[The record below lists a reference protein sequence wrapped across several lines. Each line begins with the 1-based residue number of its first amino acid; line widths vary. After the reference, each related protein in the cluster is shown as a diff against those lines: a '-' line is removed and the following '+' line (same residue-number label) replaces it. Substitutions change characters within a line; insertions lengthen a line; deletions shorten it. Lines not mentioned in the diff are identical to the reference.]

1 MKKIWH
7 VKGRYGSG
15 KWFKTEKA
23 FLSNVRE
30 DDTREVFVYQLLDS
44 GIAGEVKKRTITE
57 RDRDNQLKTILGEAD
72 KYEEAISNFRAKFE
86 EIAEEDTQ
94 GKRYILS
101 TLKII
106 GLNKKEFSN
115 MATGSRNYLLFEVSD
130 SVEWYQTLLRCHNF
144 MSIPPSYYK
153 RGTGRIETEQTRIDN
168 FKEAKESL
176 KKKPTRK
183 KKEIA

>member
-7 VKGRYGSG
+7 VKGKYGSG

-44 GIAGEVKKRTITE
+44 GLAGEVKRRTITE

-86 EIAEEDTQ
+86 EIATES
-94 GKRYILS
+94 KSKAHILS
-101 TLKII
+101 ELKII
-106 GLNKKEFSN
+106 GLNKKDFSN
-115 MATGSRNYLLFEVSD
+115 MATNSKNYLLFEVSD
-130 SVEWYQTLLRCHNF
+130 TVEWYQTLLRCHNF
-144 MSIPPSYYK
+144 VSIPTNHYS
-153 RGTGRIETEQTRIDN
+153 RGTGRLETEQSRIDN
-168 FKEAKESL
+168 FKAAKESL

>member
-23 FLSNVRE
+23 FLSNIRE

-44 GIAGEVKKRTITE
+44 GLAGEVKRRTITE

-86 EIAEEDTQ
+86 EIATES
-94 GKRYILS
+94 KSKVHILS
-101 TLKII
+101 QLKII
-106 GLNKKEFSN
+106 GLNKKDFSN
-115 MATGSRNYLLFEVSD
+115 MATNSRNYLLFEVSD
-130 SVEWYQTLLRCHNF
+130 TLEWYQTLLRCHNF
-144 MSIPPSYYK
+144 VSIPTNYYS
-153 RGTGRIETEQTRIDN
+153 RGTGRLETEQSRIDN

>member
-1 MKKIWH
+1 MKKIWY

-23 FLSNVRE
+23 FLSHVRE
-30 DDTREVFVYQLLDS
+30 DDTREVFVYQLIDS
-44 GIAGEVKKRTITE
+44 GIAGEVKRSTITE
-57 RDRDNQLKTILGEAD
+57 RDRDDQLKNILGEAD

-86 EIAEEDTQ
+86 EIAEDTQ
-94 GKRYILS
+94 SKRYIIS

-115 MATGSRNYLLFEVSD
+115 MASGSRNYLLFEVSD

-144 MSIPPSYYK
+144 VSIPVNYYK
-153 RGTGRIETEQTRIDN
+153 R
-168 FKEAKESL
+168 
-176 KKKPTRK
+176 
-183 KKEIA
+183 

>member
-30 DDTREVFVYQLLDS
+30 DDTREVFVYQLIES
-44 GIAGEVKKRTITE
+44 GIAGEVKRSTITE
-57 RDRDNQLKTILGEAD
+57 RDRDDQLKNILGEAG

-86 EIAEEDTQ
+86 EIAEDTQ
-94 GKRYILS
+94 GKRYIMS

-115 MATGSRNYLLFEVSD
+115 MASGSRNYLLFEVSD

-144 MSIPPSYYK
+144 VSIPVNFYK

-183 KKEIA
+183 NKETV

>member
-72 KYEEAISNFRAKFE
+72 KYEEAISSFRSKFE
-86 EIAEEDTQ
+86 EIAPDS
-94 GKRYILS
+94 KSKAHILS
-101 TLKII
+101 QLKII
-106 GLNKKEFSN
+106 GLNKKDFSN
-115 MATGSRNYLLFEVSD
+115 MATSSRNYLLFEVSD
-130 SVEWYQTLLRCHNF
+130 TVEWYQTLLRCHNF
-144 MSIPPSYYK
+144 LSLPTSYYL
-153 RGTGRIETEQTRIDN
+153 RGRLTTEQYRIDN

-183 KKEIA
+183 KKETV

>member
-1 MKKIWH
+1 MKKIWY
-7 VKGRYGSG
+7 VKGRYGGG

-44 GIAGEVKKRTITE
+44 GIAGEVKRSTITE
-57 RDRDNQLKTILGEAD
+57 RDRDDQLKNILGEAG
-72 KYEEAISNFRAKFE
+72 KYEEAILNFRAKFE
-86 EIAEEDTQ
+86 EIAEDTQ
-94 GKRYILS
+94 SKRYIIS

-115 MATGSRNYLLFEVSD
+115 MASGSRNYLLFEVSD

-144 MSIPPSYYK
+144 VSIPVNYYK

-176 KKKPTRK
+176 KKKPTK
-183 KKEIA
+183 KKETV

>member
-1 MKKIWH
+1 MKKIWY
-7 VKGRYGSG
+7 VKGRYGGG

-44 GIAGEVKKRTITE
+44 GIAGEVKRSTITE
-57 RDRDNQLKTILGEAD
+57 RDRDDQLKNILGEAG
-72 KYEEAISNFRAKFE
+72 KYEEAILNFRAKFE
-86 EIAEEDTQ
+86 EIAEDTQ
-94 GKRYILS
+94 SKRYIIS

-115 MATGSRNYLLFEVSD
+115 MASGIRNYLLFEVSD

-144 MSIPPSYYK
+144 VSIPVNYYK

-176 KKKPTRK
+176 KKKPTK
-183 KKEIA
+183 KKETV

>member
-23 FLSNVRE
+23 FLSHVRE
-30 DDTREVFVYQLLDS
+30 DDTREVFVYQLIDS
-44 GIAGEVKKRTITE
+44 GIAGEVKRSTITE

-86 EIAEEDTQ
+86 EIATESRSKTH
-94 GKRYILS
+94 ILS
-101 TLKII
+101 QLKII
-106 GLNKKEFSN
+106 GLNKKDFSN
-115 MATGSRNYLLFEVSD
+115 MASNSRNYLLFEVSD
-130 SVEWYQTLLRCHNF
+130 TLEWYQTLLRCHNF
-144 MSIPPSYYK
+144 VSIPTNHYSI
-153 RGTGRIETEQTRIDN
+153 GTGRLETEQTRIDN

-183 KKEIA
+183 KKR

>member
-44 GIAGEVKKRTITE
+44 GIAGEVKRRTITE

-72 KYEEAISNFRAKFE
+72 KYEEAIANFRAKFE
-86 EIAEEDTQ
+86 EIATDTQ
-94 GKRYILS
+94 SKRYILS
-101 TLKII
+101 NLKII
-106 GLNKKEFSN
+106 GLNKKDFSN
-115 MATGSRNYLLFEVSD
+115 MATSSKNYLLFEVSD
-130 SVEWYQTLLRCHNF
+130 TVEWYQTLLRCHNF
-144 MSIPPSYYK
+144 MSIPVSYYK
-153 RGTGRIETEQTRIDN
+153 RGSGRIETEQTKIDN

-183 KKEIA
+183 KKESI

>member
-1 MKKIWH
+1 MNKIWF

-44 GIAGEVKKRTITE
+44 GVAGEVKRRTITE

-86 EIAEEDTQ
+86 EIAEDTQ
-94 GKRYILS
+94 GKRYVMSI
-101 TLKII
+101 LKII
-106 GLNKKEFSN
+106 GLDKKEFSN
-115 MATGSRNYLLFEVSD
+115 MASGSKNYLLFEVSD
-130 SVEWYQTLLRCHNF
+130 TVEWYQTLLRCHNF
-144 MSIPPSYYK
+144 VSISTKYYK
-153 RGTGRIETEQTRIDN
+153 RGTGRIETEQTRINN

-176 KKKPTRK
+176 KKKKTRK
-183 KKEIA
+183 KKETI

>member
-30 DDTREVFVYQLLDS
+30 DDTREVFVYQLIDS
-44 GIAGEVKKRTITE
+44 GVAGEVKKRTITK
-57 RDRDNQLKTILGEAD
+57 RDRDNQLKTILGEVD

-86 EIAEEDTQ
+86 EIAEDTQ
-94 GKRYILS
+94 GKRYVLS
-101 TLKII
+101 NLKII
-106 GLNKKEFSN
+106 GLDKKDFSN
-115 MATGSRNYLLFEVSD
+115 MATGSKNYLLFEVSD
-130 SVEWYQTLLRCHNF
+130 TVEWYQTLLRCHNF
-144 MSIPPSYYK
+144 ISIPVYYYK

-176 KKKPTRK
+176 KKKPKIK
-183 KKEIA
+183 KKETI

>member
-15 KWFKTEKA
+15 KWFKNEKT
-23 FLSNVRE
+23 FLANVRE
-30 DDTREVFVYQLLDS
+30 DDTREVLIYQLIDS

-72 KYEEAISNFRAKFE
+72 KYEEAISNFRTKFE
-86 EIAEEDTQ
+86 EIAPDS
-94 GKRYILS
+94 KSKSYILS
-101 TLKII
+101 QLKII
-106 GLNKKEFSN
+106 GLNKKDFSN
-115 MATGSRNYLLFEVSD
+115 MATYSKKYLLLEVSD
-130 SVEWYQTLLRCHNF
+130 TVEWYQTLLRCHNF
-144 MSIPPSYYK
+144 ISIPLKNYGK
-153 RGTGRIETEQTRIDN
+153 VTEQSRIDN

-183 KKEIA
+183 KKETV

>member
-23 FLSNVRE
+23 FLSNIRE

-44 GIAGEVKKRTITE
+44 GLAGEVKRRTITE

-86 EIAEEDTQ
+86 EIATES
-94 GKRYILS
+94 KSKAHILS
-101 TLKII
+101 QLKII
-106 GLNKKEFSN
+106 GLNKKDFSN
-115 MATGSRNYLLFEVSD
+115 MATNSRNYLLFEVSD
-130 SVEWYQTLLRCHNF
+130 TLEWYQTLLRCHNF
-144 MSIPPSYYK
+144 VSIPTTYYG
-153 RGTGRIETEQTRIDN
+153 RGTGRLVTEQSRIDN
-168 FKEAKESL
+168 FKAAKESL

>member
-1 MKKIWH
+1 MKKIWY
-7 VKGRYGSG
+7 VKGRYGGG

-44 GIAGEVKKRTITE
+44 GIAGEVKKSTITE
-57 RDRDNQLKTILGEAD
+57 RDRDDQLKNILGEAG
-72 KYEEAISNFRAKFE
+72 KYEEAILNFRAKFE
-86 EIAEEDTQ
+86 EIAEDTQ
-94 GKRYILS
+94 SKRYIIS

-115 MATGSRNYLLFEVSD
+115 MASGIRNYLLFEVSD

-144 MSIPPSYYK
+144 VSIPVNYYK

-176 KKKPTRK
+176 KKKPTK
-183 KKEIA
+183 KKETV

>member
-1 MKKIWH
+1 MKKIWY

-23 FLSNVRE
+23 FLSHVRE

-57 RDRDNQLKTILGEAD
+57 RDRDDQLKTILGEAD

-86 EIAEEDTQ
+86 EIAEDTQ
-94 GKRYILS
+94 SKRYILS

-144 MSIPPSYYK
+144 MSIPANYYK
-153 RGTGRIETEQTRIDN
+153 RGTGRLETEQSRTDN
-168 FKEAKESL
+168 FKAAKESL

-183 KKEIA
+183 KKEVI

>member
-30 DDTREVFVYQLLDS
+30 DDSREVFVYQLLDS
-44 GIAGEVKKRTITE
+44 GVAGEVKRRTITE

-86 EIAEEDTQ
+86 EIATESK
-94 GKRYILS
+94 GKAHILS
-101 TLKII
+101 QLKII
-106 GLNKKEFSN
+106 GLNKKDFSN
-115 MATGSRNYLLFEVSD
+115 MATNSRNYLLFEVSD
-130 SVEWYQTLLRCHNF
+130 TLEWYQTLLRCHNF
-144 MSIPPSYYK
+144 VSIPTNYYK

-168 FKEAKESL
+168 FKDAKESL
-176 KKKPTRK
+176 KKKTTRK
-183 KKEIA
+183 KKETV

>member
-30 DDTREVFVYQLLDS
+30 DDTREVFVYQLIDS
-44 GIAGEVKKRTITE
+44 GVAGEVKRSTITE
-57 RDRDNQLKTILGEAD
+57 RDRDNQLKNILGEAD
-72 KYEEAISNFRAKFE
+72 KYEEAISNFRANFE
-86 EIAEEDTQ
+86 EIATESRSKTH
-94 GKRYILS
+94 ILS
-101 TLKII
+101 QLKII
-106 GLNKKEFSN
+106 GLNKKDFSN
-115 MATGSRNYLLFEVSD
+115 MATNSRNYLLFEVSD
-130 SVEWYQTLLRCHNF
+130 TLEWYQTLLRCHNF
-144 MSIPPSYYK
+144 VSIPTNYYG
-153 RGTGRIETEQTRIDN
+153 RGTGRIETEQSRIDN
-168 FKEAKESL
+168 FKAAKESL

>member
-1 MKKIWH
+1 MKKIWY

-15 KWFKTEKA
+15 KWFKTEKT

-44 GIAGEVKKRTITE
+44 GIAGEVKRRTITE

-72 KYEEAISNFRAKFE
+72 KYEEAIANFRAKFE
-86 EIAEEDTQ
+86 EIATDTQ

-101 TLKII
+101 NLKII
-106 GLNKKEFSN
+106 GLNKKDFSN
-115 MATGSRNYLLFEVSD
+115 MATSSKDYLLFEVSD
-130 SVEWYQTLLRCHNF
+130 TVEWYQTLLRCHNF
-144 MSIPPSYYK
+144 VSIPTKYYS
-153 RGTGRIETEQTRIDN
+153 RGVGRLETEQSRIDN

-176 KKKPTRK
+176 KKKPKIK
-183 KKEIA
+183 KKETV